1 MQGNP
6 QLQTNYM
13 YMQSGYISL
22 EIIKSMSQNKENAC
36 ACGSVYI

>member
-22 EIIKSMSQNKENAC
+22 EIIKSMSQNKGKC
-36 ACGSVYI
+36 LGLW